1 MTALEAH
8 LFLLSTSLVL
18 GLFGPFAAGKSCF
31 QHSEMSRVWEKWGG
45 DIFLALFSHKN
56 LGLE

>member
-18 GLFGPFAAGKSCF
+18 GLFGPFAVGKSCF
-31 QHSEMSRVWEKWGG
+31 RHSEMSRVWEKQEGEIYFWLYLTTK
-45 DIFLALFSHKN
+45 IWV
-56 LGLE
+56 